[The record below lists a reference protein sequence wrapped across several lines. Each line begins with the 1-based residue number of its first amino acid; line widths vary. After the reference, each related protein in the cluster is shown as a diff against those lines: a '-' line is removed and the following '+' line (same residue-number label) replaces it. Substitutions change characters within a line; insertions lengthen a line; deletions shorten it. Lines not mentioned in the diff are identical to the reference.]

1 MTLASR
7 RKAASEDPDNGR
19 KRAET
24 LLEAS
29 FAIAETTRLLRSAF
43 DQRMRAIGLTGAT
56 WRLITQLSREDG
68 QTQASLA
75 RRLEITA
82 VALGEAVDRLEK
94 SGHIERRAD
103 PNDRRKWRVY
113 LTPQSERL
121 LPEMFAKAEDMQ
133 AKAFCDLSDGDVA
146 HFHAMLG
153 SVRGRLLE
161 MRIETADDDSA

>member
-1 MTLASR
+1 MAS
-7 RKAASEDPDNGR
+7 GR
-19 KRAET
+19 KTAADAQDTERRRAET
-24 LLEAS
+24 LLDAS
-29 FAIAETTRLLRSAF
+29 FALAETTRLLRSSF

-56 WRLITQLSREDG
+56 WRLITNLSREDG

-113 LTPQSERL
+113 LTPKSERM
-121 LPEMFAKAEDMQ
+121 LPEMFAMAAELQ
-133 AKAFCDLSDGDVA
+133 SEAFRDLTDDDVA
-146 HFHAMLG
+146 RFHRMLAC
-153 SVRGRLLE
+153 VRGRLHE
-161 MRIETADDDSA
+161 MRIEVADDDPA

>member
-1 MTLASR
+1 MASG
-7 RKAASEDPDNGR
+7 RKADSQAVDAGR

-56 WRLITQLSREDG
+56 WRLLAQLSREDG

-113 LTPQSERL
+113 LTPLSQRL
-121 LPEMFAKAEDMQ
+121 LPEMFSMAEEMQ
-133 AKAFCDLSDGDVA
+133 AKAFCDLSDSAVA
-146 HFHAMLG
+146 RFHAMLAC
-153 SVRGRLLE
+153 VRGRLLE
-161 MRIETADDDSA
+161 MRIETADDDPA